1 MYQSTN
7 ACVQFWPLLACFLYF
22 ICYRGMLH
30 VMPLGFS
37 NSLTV
42 SNEVYPRQRAF
53 LCQGGVCE
61 RGRPADQHRALCVP
75 RLSQPFR
82 HLEEIANEQS

>member
-30 VMPLGFS
+30 VMFTLDKGPFYAKGECVNVDALLISTERFAYHVFRS
-37 NSLTV
+37 HFDTSRRSPTSSL
-42 SNEVYPRQRAF
+42 S
-53 LCQGGVCE
+53 
-61 RGRPADQHRALCVP
+61 
-75 RLSQPFR
+75 LSPK
-82 HLEEIANEQS
+82 